1 MSKEQ
6 LITSSH
12 CLLLKPRGSDNAVSK
27 FMHLRD
33 VSPLRDSAKVHFLI
47 NMAQYCDNG
56 PKLTEEAVED
66 NTHDDMW
73 REDPNQMNN
82 HFRTILQ
89 SVEKI
94 WIILGWYFMTMTG
107 FSGIRNQINSPARE
121 RLLPPYLMSYLSF
134 SWMLSTQ
141 WTNAGCV
148 FLQIRDMLNVSL
160 CYNLQCCAL
169 VWFKDGNHL
178 VNVR

>member
-94 WIILGWYFMTMTG
+94 WIILGWYFMTTTG
-107 FSGIRNQINSPARE
+107 FSSNQESNYLTCSWATFATIPDVVSELQLDVINPVDECWLCVSANQGYVE
-121 RLLPPYLMSYLSF
+121 RLF
-134 SWMLSTQ
+134 MLHLT
-141 WTNAGCV
+141 
-148 FLQIRDMLNVSL
+148 MLCSG
-160 CYNLQCCAL
+160 L
-169 VWFKDGNHL
+169 V
-178 VNVR
+178 